1 MDDVNGDK
9 EERMKVLIADDEPL
23 AVERLSRL
31 VTQMGHEVIA
41 TAHHGQDVLDHIE
54 NDSPDVVLLD
64 IQMPGMNGLECA
76 EQLSHLSP
84 RPAIIF
90 CTAYDQHALEAFKFQ
105 AQGYLLKPVAQQDLQ
120 QVFDNLTQL
129 TQAQMT
135 GLKQQDHMYDT
146 KTQRHQIAA
155 KTYRGVELI
164 PVENIYYFLADQKYV
179 TVRHKNGSV
188 LIDETLK
195 DLEHEFADR
204 FIRIHRNALV
214 SLDYLEGLEL
224 VAAGQYQVRLRELE
238 ERLSVSRRH
247 LPSLRECMH
256 QL

>member
-1 MDDVNGDK
+1 
-9 EERMKVLIADDEPL
+9 MKVLICDDEPL

-31 VTQMGHEVIA
+31 VSKMGHEVVA
-41 TAHHGQDVLDHIE
+41 TAHHGQDALEQARLHQ
-54 NDSPDVVLLD
+54 PDVILLD
-64 IQMPGMNGLECA
+64 IQMPGMNGLVCA
-76 EQLSHLSP
+76 EQLSQLNP
-84 RPAIIF
+84 RPAIVF
-90 CTAYDQHALEAFKFQ
+90 CTAYDQHALEAFKSQ
-105 AQGYLLKPVAQQDLQ
+105 AQAYLLKPIDPAELEQALKQ
-120 QVFDNLTQL
+120 LTQL
-129 TQAQMT
+129 TQAQ
-135 GLKQQDHMYDT
+135 LNALPNPELLQDL

-179 TVRHKNGSV
+179 TIRHKNGSV

-195 DLEHEFADR
+195 ELETEFADQ

-214 SLDYLEGLEL
+214 SIAYLDGLEL
-224 VAAGQYQVRLRELE
+224 VSSGQYQVRLRGLD

-247 LPSLRECMH
+247 LSTLRERIH

>member
-1 MDDVNGDK
+1 
-9 EERMKVLIADDEPL
+9 MKVLICDDEPL

-31 VTQMGHEVIA
+31 VSKMGHEVVS
-41 TAHHGQDVLDHIE
+41 TAHHGQEALEQARLHQ
-54 NDSPDVVLLD
+54 PDVILLD
-64 IQMPGMNGLECA
+64 IQMPGMNGLVCA
-76 EQLSHLSP
+76 EQISQLNP
-84 RPAIIF
+84 RPAIVF
-90 CTAYDQHALEAFKFQ
+90 CTAYDQHALEAFKSQ
-105 AQGYLLKPVAQQDLQ
+105 AQAYLLKPIDPQELE
-120 QVFDNLTQL
+120 QVFSQLTQL
-129 TQAQMT
+129 TQAQ
-135 GLKQQDHMYDT
+135 LKALPQHDFLHDL

-179 TVRHKNGSV
+179 TVRHQNGSV

-195 DLEHEFADR
+195 ELETEFADQ

-214 SLDYLEGLEL
+214 AVAYLDGLEL
-224 VAAGQYQVRLRELE
+224 VSSGQYQVRLRGLD

-247 LPSLRECMH
+247 LSMLRERIH

>member
-1 MDDVNGDK
+1 GQ
-9 EERMKVLIADDEPL
+9 EALEQA
-23 AVERLSRL
+23 RLH
-31 VTQMGHEVIA
+31 Q
-41 TAHHGQDVLDHIE
+41 
-54 NDSPDVVLLD
+54 PDVILLD
-64 IQMPGMNGLECA
+64 IQMPGMNGLVCA
-76 EQLSHLSP
+76 EQLSQLNP
-84 RPAIIF
+84 RPAIVF
-90 CTAYDQHALEAFKFQ
+90 CTAYDQHALEAFKAQVQ
-105 AQGYLLKPVAQQDLQ
+105 AYLLKPIDPVELEQALSQ
-120 QVFDNLTQL
+120 LTQL
-129 TQAQMT
+129 TQAQ
-135 GLKQQDHMYDT
+135 LNALPNSELLQDL

-195 DLEHEFADR
+195 ELETEFADQ

-214 SLDYLEGLEL
+214 AVTYLDGLEL
-224 VAAGQYQVRLRELE
+224 VSSGQYQVRLRGLD

-247 LPSLRECMH
+247 LSTLRERIH

>member
-1 MDDVNGDK
+1 
-9 EERMKVLIADDEPL
+9 MKVLICDDEPL

-31 VTQMGHEVIA
+31 VSKMGHEVVA
-41 TAHHGQDVLDHIE
+41 TAHHGQDALEQARLHQ
-54 NDSPDVVLLD
+54 PDVILLD
-64 IQMPGMNGLECA
+64 IQMPGMNGLVCA
-76 EQLSHLSP
+76 EQLSQLNP
-84 RPAIIF
+84 RPAIVF
-90 CTAYDQHALEAFKFQ
+90 CTAYDQHALEAFKSQ
-105 AQGYLLKPVAQQDLQ
+105 AQAYLLKPIDPAELEQALKQ
-120 QVFDNLTQL
+120 LTQL
-129 TQAQMT
+129 TQAQLNALPNSELLQ
-135 GLKQQDHMYDT
+135 GL

-179 TVRHKNGSV
+179 TIRHKNGSV

-195 DLEHEFADR
+195 ELETEFADQ

-214 SLDYLEGLEL
+214 SIAYLDGLEL
-224 VAAGQYQVRLRELE
+224 VSSGQYQVRLRGLD

-247 LPSLRECMH
+247 LSTLRERIH